1 MTLLAPLTNS
11 LDPKFFTA
19 YVISRFTLENAEKSF
34 SEKYQVRP
42 VLRSALDLY
51 VQMEEINVTQMTT
64 IPANGSKHYGIWRKC

>member
-19 YVISRFTLENAEKSF
+19 CVFSRFILENAKKSF

-42 VLRSALDLY
+42 VLRSALEML
-51 VQMEEINVTQMTT
+51 
-64 IPANGSKHYGIWRKC
+64 SIWTSLKFFPLVKKKTL